1 MSIKIFILIC
11 LIILSFSL
19 KETIYTYKAMT
30 ELKPALVKD
39 ACKYVNKDEGVI
51 YMKPCDKGYHCWN
64 EENGI
69 SICIP
74 NNLLKKYGEKC
85 NYDDECLVGH
95 CEKNKCS
102 FSENDKAFYVKN
114 EGLYRCGNDLFV
126 IKDESEDKNTCR
138 SEAKFDYLENYCT
151 YTKNN
156 ENSKEVKTEPIK
168 PFYMCGEYGEATK
181 DMTNLKLDTPFIK
194 INKIGELKNGVK
206 SVHEYTCETGFRSIS
221 GEDLICDNVEK
232 LIRSGIDENGL
243 AFAEYQFEKAGIQYI
258 TEELYDAGFFY
269 RNYFTGQLE
278 PFAEKYIEA
287 FKKYVS
293 VLKANER
300 KCAAKS
306 HDYYFNPLHC
316 GIKEVYDAY
325 FYLNHMCLYQNN
337 TKEAKMIVEFLKNQE
352 FQEVASSSI
361 LKKTIIGLLTI
372 LILF

>member
-1 MSIKIFILIC
+1 
-11 LIILSFSL
+11 
-19 KETIYTYKAMT
+19 
-30 ELKPALVKD
+30 
-39 ACKYVNKDEGVI
+39 
-51 YMKPCDKGYHCWN
+51 MK
-64 EENGI
+64 
-69 SICIP
+69 S
-74 NNLLKKYGEKC
+74 
-85 NYDDECLVGH
+85 
-95 CEKNKCS
+95 KN
-102 FSENDKAFYVKN
+102 
-114 EGLYRCGNDLFV
+114 
-126 IKDESEDKNTCR
+126 
-138 SEAKFDYLENYCT
+138 KFDYLDNYCK
-151 YTKNN
+151 YTKKTGTG
-156 ENSKEVKTEPIK
+156 KEVNTEPVK
-168 PFYMCGEYGEATK
+168 PFYMCGEYGEATQGMN
-181 DMTNLKLDTPFIK
+181 DLKLGTSFIK
-194 INKIGELKNGVK
+194 INKIGELENGVK
-206 SVHEYTCETGFRSIS
+206 SVHEYTFKTGFRSIS
-221 GEDLICDNVEK
+221 GDDLICDNVEK
-232 LIRSGIDENGL
+232 LIKSGIDEKGI
-243 AFAEYQFEKAGIQYI
+243 AYADYQFEKAGNMHI